1 MLRGGILNSELNH
14 VLASMGHGDL
24 LIVCDAGFPIPRE
37 AWRVDLAI
45 TRDFPDLVPVL
56 EIIAGEFIAEKV
68 MFAHEVVSNNTP
80 LHRNLERI
88 FAEAALEAI
97 PHQTIL
103 GELAHKAKAS
113 VMTFGMNELGYR
125 LKELQLKTQRLE
137 DIETY
142 KEYVDEFL
150 AEIAQAEEELNA
162 DLSQL

>member
-24 LIVCDAGFPIPRE
+24 LIVCDAGFPIPRS

-80 LHRNLERI
+80 LHRNLQRI
-88 FAEAALEAI
+88 FADATLEAI

-103 GELAHKAKAS
+103 GEMAQKAKAIVRTGGYNPWGNI
-113 VMTFGMNELGYR
+113 VMVAGTDPFAWFSNP
-125 LKELQLKTQRLE
+125 
-137 DIETY
+137 DIVMPPFYHERIDQI
-142 KEYVDEFL
+142 KR
-150 AEIAQAEEELNA
+150 AQ
-162 DLSQL
+162 QGK

>member
-24 LIVCDAGFPIPRE
+24 LIVCDAGFPIPRN

-56 EIIAGEFIAEKV
+56 EIIAGAFISEKV
-68 MFAHEVVSNNTP
+68 MFAHEVITNNAP

-88 FAEAALEAI
+88 FAEAWLEPI

-103 GELAHKAKAS
+103 TEMAAKAKAIVRTGGYNPWGNI
-113 VMTFGMNELGYR
+113 VMVAGTDPFAWFSNSEIVMPTFYHER
-125 LKELQLKTQRLE
+125 
-137 DIETY
+137 
-142 KEYVDEFL
+142 
-150 AEIAQAEEELNA
+150 IAQIKRAGGDA
-162 DLSQL
+162 